1 MADALIKMLAV
12 IFVSVCAISLV
23 ARIGLPAAAG
33 YLLAGLVIRCFLSV
47 ASPKMMPQTSSLR
60 FELNS
65 KRNCAD
71 A

>member
-33 YLLAGLVIRCFLSV
+33 YLGLVIRCFLSV